1 LQKYCSIAGP
11 SELPTIFRTTVIPS
25 DTPLDC
31 LGVDS
36 ITILNPPTCNK
47 DNPVAIMARLAS
59 IKNSV
64 EWNIKRLKNP
74 TVLII
79 VPAAVGF
86 RLPSLDIINQTMV
99 RISEI
104 PP

>member
-1 LQKYCSIAGP
+1 METIQEYHLLKLDLFAKISLPIAGP
-11 SELPTIFRTTVIPS
+11 SALPTIFRTTVIPS

-47 DNPVAIMARLAS
+47 DNPVAIYGKVTS
-59 IKNSV
+59 YQNSV

-79 VPAAVGF
+79 APDSCWF
-86 RLPSLDIINQTMV
+86 
-99 RISEI
+99 
-104 PP
+104 